1 MKMRTNQ
8 IIMMMKKMIKEL
20 NNKKFSSLIVCI
32 VSIQRFLNRYPLSLS
47 LYLGYNCS
55 SNGWTLHG
63 LDHFLFIHRCPC
75 QFSLISPGWQRFG
88 PQYQYFCVRVSWSR
102 WTLWWC
108 VTPVMASPSRTLRTA
123 PPFINVAA
131 MRDINFSVPP
141 DLFLTR
147 TKVFATGRETWSA
160 LTQALRL
167 DPGHLSWHDLWANFF
182 TFCFNF
188 LAQFLLQQQRLK
200 PLLQQLQP

>member
-8 IIMMMKKMIKEL
+8 TIMMMKKMNKGLNYKNFPPQSFVFCINTTIKP
-20 NNKKFSSLIVCI
+20 
-32 VSIQRFLNRYPLSLS
+32 VSTLALF
-47 LYLGYNCS
+47 GVYNWS
-55 SNGWTLHG
+55 SNGWTTFSS
-63 LDHFLFIHRCPC
+63 FLVAHVSFPR
-75 QFSLISPGWQRFG
+75 SLSPGWQRLG

-108 VTPVMASPSRTLRTA
+108 VTPVMASPSQTLRTA